1 RRRALL
7 SIRYF
12 PDPGES
18 KTILRL
24 LERGEGL
31 LFDSMNA
38 ITKEVAELSQILA
51 QFQES
56 SRVPLSRLTG
66 AGLVD
71 FLRRFFNPKE
81 YLAREFAP
89 FNPH

>member
-1 RRRALL
+1 M
-7 SIRYF
+7 
-12 PDPGES
+12 
-18 KTILRL
+18 RL